1 VIVLD
6 TSVLVY
12 AVGGEHRLREPSR
25 RLVEA
30 IGAGRLDAR
39 TTPEAIQEFTHVH
52 ARRRPREVAASLA
65 RRYANLLAPLLV
77 TTETELARGLRLY
90 ERHERLGAFDALLA
104 ATAIAN
110 GAELFVAADRSF
122 AGVRGLRFVE
132 LGSAELERLLA
143 R

>member
-12 AVGGEHRLREPSR
+12 AVGGEHALREPSR
-25 RLVEA
+25 RLVDA

-39 TTPEAIQEFTHVH
+39 TTPEAIQEFVHVH
-52 ARRRPREVAASLA
+52 ARRRPRNTAAAHA
-65 RRYANLLAPLLV
+65 RRYADLLAPLLA
-77 TTETELARGLRLY
+77 TTGEELARGLRLY
-90 ERHERLGAFDALLA
+90 ERHARLGAFDALLA

-110 GAELFVAADRSF
+110 GAEAFVSADRAF

-132 LGSAELERLLA
+132 LGSRAFERLLGS
-143 R
+143 